1 VSGNVPEN
9 VLSLIL
15 TIFHQAYCI
24 TRSRPAAVEDKFFVN
39 TKEET
44 ESNRVLDGRR
54 EQSDCFH
61 RDCNSSSSRFSLY
74 PSIVHRASLQ
84 NARGFNGSSTN
95 VVYLFR
101 KIYVSLHLHQSK
113 FLAFKPLTSNGF
125 LNGQSRLRKSIDSS
139 FWSSCLLDR
148 LGAPYDVEVP
158 WLALLAFWLLS
169 LSQRTLQY
177 HGEGFYLSH
186 HY

>member
-54 EQSDCFH
+54 EQSDCFD

-74 PSIVHRASLQ
+74 PSIVHASLQ

-95 VVYLFR
+95 VVFLFL
-101 KIYVSLHLHQSK
+101 KIYVSLHLPSIKISRYQ
-113 FLAFKPLTSNGF
+113 AFNVKRVSE
-125 LNGQSRLRKSIDSS
+125 RSI
-139 FWSSCLLDR
+139 
-148 LGAPYDVEVP
+148 
-158 WLALLAFWLLS
+158 S
-169 LSQRTLQY
+169 L
-177 HGEGFYLSH
+177 EKID
-186 HY
+186 